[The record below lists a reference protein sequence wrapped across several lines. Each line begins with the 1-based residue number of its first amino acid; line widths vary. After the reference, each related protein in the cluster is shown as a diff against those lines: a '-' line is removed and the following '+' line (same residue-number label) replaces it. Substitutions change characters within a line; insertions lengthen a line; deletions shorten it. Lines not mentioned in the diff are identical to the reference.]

1 MVSVALAQYLTLA
14 ACRAAV
20 NDRAAVYHLDF
31 DESANYHHMSE
42 QPYYQHHVFICMN
55 QRDDGRPCCADR
67 GAQAAQQHAKRRIK
81 QLGLSGAG
89 KIRIN
94 QAGCLDR
101 CDQGPVLV
109 VYPEGVWYTY
119 VDNDDI
125 DEIIDSHL
133 IDGKVV
139 ERLKLQSS

>member
-1 MVSVALAQYLTLA
+1 MNSP
-14 ACRAAV
+14 
-20 NDRAAVYHLDF
+20 AAVYHPHF
-31 DESANYHHMSE
+31 DEYAQHDYQAMTE

-89 KIRIN
+89 KVRIN

-101 CDQGPVLV
+101 CDEGPVMV

-119 VDNDDI
+119 VDNTDI

-139 ERLKLQSS
+139 ERLKI